1 MRGQAYKIQIMKKI
15 VLAVLALSI
24 CTLFACKKNKDGK
37 SEYPFVYLNDCISK
51 MYSHDNIRLCFN
63 EIISDSR
70 CPKGMYCIWEG
81 AVVGKFTFSSN
92 NKSHV
97 LTLATNPLNLP
108 VSKDTV
114 VDGYRI
120 EFIDLKP
127 DREQG
132 TIPPPSQVR
141 AEVKITRL

>member
-1 MRGQAYKIQIMKKI
+1 MKKI
-15 VLAVLALSI
+15 VLAMLMLSI
-24 CTLFACKKNKDGK
+24 CTLFACKKNQDSK
-37 SEYPFVYLNDCISK
+37 SQYPFVYLNDCISK
-51 MYSHDNIRLCFN
+51 MYSHDKIQLCFN

-81 AVVGKFTFSSN
+81 AVVCKFTFTSN

-97 LTLATNPLNLP
+97 LTLASNPLNLP

-120 EFIDLKP
+120 QFIDLKP
-127 DREQG
+127 EKEMG
-132 TIPPPSQVR
+132 TIPLPSEIR
-141 AEVKITRL
+141 AEVKITKL

>member
-1 MRGQAYKIQIMKKI
+1 MKKI
-15 VLAVLALSI
+15 GLAVLALSI
-24 CTLFACKKNKDGK
+24 CILFACKKNKDGR
-37 SEYPFVYLNDCISK
+37 SQYPFVYLNDCISK
-51 MYSHDNIRLCFN
+51 TYSHDKIRLCFN

-81 AVVGKFTFSSN
+81 AVVGKFTFTSN
-92 NKSHV
+92 NNDHI
-97 LTLATNPLNLP
+97 LTLATNPLNLT

-120 EFIDLKP
+120 EFINLKP

>member
-1 MRGQAYKIQIMKKI
+1 MKKI
-15 VLAVLALSI
+15 VLAVFVLSI

-37 SEYPFVYLNDCISK
+37 SQYPFVYLNDCISK
-51 MYSHDNIRLCFN
+51 TYSHDKIRLCFN

-81 AVVGKFTFSSN
+81 AVVGKFTFTSN
-92 NKSHV
+92 NNDHV
-97 LTLATNPLNLP
+97 LTLATNPLNLA

-127 DREQG
+127 EKEQG

-141 AEVKITRL
+141 AEVKITKL

>member
-1 MRGQAYKIQIMKKI
+1 MKKI
-15 VLAVLALSI
+15 VSVVLVLSI
-24 CTLFACKKNKDGK
+24 FTLIACKKNRDGK
-37 SEYPFVYLNDCISK
+37 SQYPFVYLNDCMSK
-51 MYSHDNIRLCFN
+51 TFSHDRVRLCFN

-81 AVVGKFTFSSN
+81 AVVAKFTFTSN
-92 NKSHV
+92 NNDHI
-97 LTLATNPLNLP
+97 LTLATNPLNLS

-120 EFIDLKP
+120 EFVDIQP
-127 DREQG
+127 GREQG
-132 TIPPPSQVR
+132 TFPPPSHVR

>member
-1 MRGQAYKIQIMKKI
+1 MRGQAFKIMIMKKV
-15 VLAVLALSI
+15 VLVVLVLSLF
-24 CTLFACKKNKDGK
+24 TLFACKKNKDGR
-37 SEYPFVYLNDCISK
+37 SQYPFVYLNDCISK
-51 MYSHDNIRLCFN
+51 TYSHDKVRLCFN
-63 EIISDSR
+63 EIIADSR

-81 AVVGKFTFSSN
+81 GVVAKFTFTSN
-92 NKSHV
+92 NNDHI

-114 VDGYRI
+114 VDVYRI
-120 EFIDLKP
+120 EFVNLQP
-127 DREQG
+127 EREQG